1 MSLAR
6 TTILI
11 IFSLSLSL
19 SAGLLLAQS
28 VSQNAAPVDI
38 PSARA
43 EKKSVPSKPTSKPT
57 GAVPI
62 FRDIAAQAGLTVSHI
77 SSREKYYVV
86 ESMSGGVG
94 LFDCDNDGKLDI
106 VMVNGSTVDRYKQ
119 GGDLLVT
126 LWHQDADLKF
136 TDITEK
142 AGLTRR
148 GWGMGVAVADF
159 DNDGNLDLFV
169 TGYGG
174 NALYRNKG
182 NCVFEDVTDKAG
194 VRGGGFSTG
203 AAWADYDRDGNVDLF
218 VSRYVHFDINDLPAF
233 GSTKFCR
240 FKGAPVQCGPWG
252 MEGETDLLYHNR
264 GDGTFEEVSK
274 KAGVDDPEK
283 YYGLGATWGDYDN
296 DGWPDLFVADDAT
309 PNHLYH
315 NNHDGTFADEALVG
329 GIALNGEG
337 QALGSMGVTW
347 GDYDHSGRLSM
358 FVTEFA
364 DQPNTLYRNLG
375 AVGSTQEFED
385 VAMPSRLGQPSLP
398 LVGWGT
404 AFFDMDND
412 GWRDLFVANG
422 HVYPQMDTVKGS
434 AAYAEPMLLHR
445 NLGNGT
451 FEEVSHAAGLAD
463 VPLQSRR
470 GAAFGDI
477 ANNGNV
483 DIVVLNVGE
492 PPSLLLNTNKSPNH
506 RVLFHLVG
514 TKSNRAAIGARVTI
528 HAGGMTQFDEV
539 RGGGSYLSQNDL
551 RLHFG
556 LGSAAK
562 IDSVEVRWPTG
573 KTEIYKEV
581 AGDKIYT
588 MTEGQGIKVTSTL
601 PAPDSLAF

>member
-412 GWRDLFVANG
+412 GWLDLFVANG